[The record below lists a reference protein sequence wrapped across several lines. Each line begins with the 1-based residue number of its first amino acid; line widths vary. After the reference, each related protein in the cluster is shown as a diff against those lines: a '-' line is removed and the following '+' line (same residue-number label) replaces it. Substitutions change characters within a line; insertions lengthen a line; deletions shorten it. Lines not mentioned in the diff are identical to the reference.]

1 MRYEI
6 NNIPTTWTHY
16 ELGLSLFKDIEGSN
30 NSIMLD
36 TAKNIESISFGIVNT
51 DSSASDIYVD
61 NLKLI
66 SDIDYLDVRKVA
78 IDQEVGL

>member
-1 MRYEI
+1 
-6 NNIPTTWTHY
+6 
-16 ELGLSLFKDIEGSN
+16 
-30 NSIMLD
+30 MLD

-78 IDQEVGL
+78 ID